1 MADQETRTTRR
12 SSMANLGILLIVVGI
27 VILALQYVRIDLNW
41 LPQRWAELSWPLHI
55 IIPGLAL
62 FVVGLVLP
70 DRAGEG
76 LSGFGLVA
84 AAVGTLLWYQAI
96 TGTWESWA
104 YAWAL
109 VLPAAGGIAS
119 IIHGTLHANWRH
131 VRDGVGGLAF
141 GLVAFVVL
149 GYMFEGWLGFEGFG
163 LNRITA
169 WVPGGILLGSCWQWA
184 SLSSSRA
191 LPVNAAQG
199 APSANSDISSANREG
214 LNVVRHPRDG
224 RALPSC
230 LPRRRRWRPSRL
242 PRWRSPRTSS
252 LNRR

>member
-1 MADQETRTTRR
+1 
-12 SSMANLGILLIVVGI
+12 MANLGILLIVVGI

-84 AAVGTLLWYQAI
+84 AAVGTLLWYQGI

-109 VLPAAGGIAS
+109 VFPAAGGLAG

-131 VRDGVGGLAF
+131 VRDGAGGLAF
-141 GLVAFVVL
+141 GLVAFAVL
-149 GYMFEGWLGFEGFG
+149 GYVFEGWLGFEGFG
-163 LNRITA
+163 LNRIA
-169 WVPGGILLGSCWQWA
+169 VWVPGVILLAVGVIVLFA
-184 SLSSSRA
+184 GTPGERSSRRA
-191 LPVNAAQG
+191 DREQRHIEREQRWAGRRATPQGWTSTPVVPPVEKKMETITPPAESTKPEDKQ
-199 APSANSDISSANREG
+199 PQ
-214 LNVVRHPRDG
+214 
-224 RALPSC
+224 
-230 LPRRRRWRPSRL
+230 
-242 PRWRSPRTSS
+242 
-252 LNRR
+252 

>member
-62 FVVGLVLP
+62 FVVGLILP

-84 AAVGTLLWYQAI
+84 AAVGALLWYQAV

-109 VLPAAGGIAS
+109 VFPAAGGLAS

-131 VRDGVGGLAF
+131 VRDGAEGLAF

-149 GYMFEGWLGFEGFG
+149 GYVFEGWLGFTGFG
-163 LNRITA
+163 LNRIAA
-169 WVPGGILLGSCWQWA
+169 WVPGVILLAVGITVLFIGSPGEH
-184 SLSSSRA
+184 SSRRA
-191 LPVNAAQG
+191 EREQRHIEREQRWAERRGTSQGWTSAPVVPPDQKKMETIM
-199 APSANSDISSANREG
+199 PVEPTTLEDKK
-214 LNVVRHPRDG
+214 PQ
-224 RALPSC
+224 
-230 LPRRRRWRPSRL
+230 
-242 PRWRSPRTSS
+242 
-252 LNRR
+252 

>member
-1 MADQETRTTRR
+1 MADQNTRTTR

-27 VILALQYVRIDLNW
+27 VILVLQYVHIDLSW
-41 LPQRWAELSWPLHI
+41 LPERWTELSWPLRI

-84 AAVGTLLWYQAI
+84 AAVGTLLWYQDV
-96 TGTWESWA
+96 TGNWESWA

-109 VLPAAGGIAS
+109 VFPAAGGIAS

-131 VRDGVGGLAF
+131 VRDGAGGLAF

-149 GYMFEGWLGFEGFG
+149 GYVFEAWLGFEGFG
-163 LNRITA
+163 LGRIAA
-169 WVPGGILLGSCWQWA
+169 WVPGVILLAVGVTVLFA
-184 SLSSSRA
+184 GTPGERSSRRA
-191 LPVNAAQG
+191 EREQRRIEREQRWAERRG
-199 APSANSDISSANREG
+199 APQG
-214 LNVVRHPRDG
+214 
-224 RALPSC
+224 
-230 LPRRRRWRPSRL
+230 W
-242 PRWRSPRTSS
+242 TSTPAVP
-252 LNRR
+252 LEEKKMETIIPPEQPKPEDKQPQ